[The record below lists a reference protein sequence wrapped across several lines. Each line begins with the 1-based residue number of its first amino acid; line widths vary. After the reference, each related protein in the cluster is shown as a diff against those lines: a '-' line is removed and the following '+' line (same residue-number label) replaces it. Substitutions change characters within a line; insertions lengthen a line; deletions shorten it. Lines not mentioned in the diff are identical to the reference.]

1 MKNLHYYLILP
12 VFMLIIGCTATQNR
26 HSYSQL
32 NGSWT
37 PVKQEMGGKELP
49 ENYFRTQKL
58 IIQDTVYSLTAESVD
73 TGTLT
78 YKNGQMDIYGKEGVN
93 KNKHFTALY
102 KLEGKQLTIVY
113 NLKGDSYPSAFE
125 TKSKPALFLSV
136 YQKD

>member
-12 VFMLIIGCTATQNR
+12 VLMLIISCTATQNR
-26 HSYSQL
+26 HPYSQL
-32 NGSWT
+32 NGNWT

-125 TKSKPALFLSV
+125 TKSNPALFLSV